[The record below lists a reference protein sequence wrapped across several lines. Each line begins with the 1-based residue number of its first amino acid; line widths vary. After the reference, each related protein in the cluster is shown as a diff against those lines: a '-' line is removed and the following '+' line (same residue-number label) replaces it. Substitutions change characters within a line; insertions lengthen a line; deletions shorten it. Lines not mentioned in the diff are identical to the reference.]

1 MTNNSSN
8 SGRNLQ
14 LCDHCGKKLGKL
26 CNLIVPSNVDIELFG
41 AKIETI
47 CIKCAVKF
55 VTGFKRE
62 GKPVRIRRIPA
73 TSDMFKRYSKW
84 GVPIYHATGKYLDAV
99 GTLPFIIGV
108 LNENYLKEV

>member
-47 CIKCAVKF
+47 CIKCAVKE
-55 VTGFKRE
+55 GRIKRKQ
-62 GKPVRIRRIPA
+62 G
-73 TSDMFKRYSKW
+73 SKN
-84 GVPIYHATGKYLDAV
+84 VCL
-99 GTLPFIIGV
+99 
-108 LNENYLKEV
+108 EKEV